1 MASKDELLSE
11 IQHYKE
17 VVTQYT
23 KLHTEYQ
30 DYYVNP
36 MIGISIK
43 SRIFIIFISYFI
55 VGFTSLDDGLKAIIL
70 FGLIYL
76 LFIAPKLSVK
86 KRVKKNKTR
95 INELQRL
102 MNEIE
107 EDINPIHIPKT
118 YINYYALTK
127 LESYLINKRADSLKE
142 ALNLFEQEKR
152 HDQQMKEINIV
163 QQMQEINLR
172 KSNEAAT
179 LGWINLLR
187 R

>member
-1 MASKDELLSE
+1 
-11 IQHYKE
+11 
-17 VVTQYT
+17 
-23 KLHTEYQ
+23 
-30 DYYVNP
+30 
-36 MIGISIK
+36 
-43 SRIFIIFISYFI
+43 
-55 VGFTSLDDGLKAIIL
+55 
-70 FGLIYL
+70 
-76 LFIAPKLSVK
+76 
-86 KRVKKNKTR
+86 
-95 INELQRL
+95 

-107 EDINPIHIPKT
+107 EDINLYISKT